1 MSEQAFISA
10 ASSTP
15 ASRRAAQG
23 AQGIGWPE
31 RPLVSIR
38 PRKGW
43 AALNLRDLWVHRE
56 LLYSLTWRDV
66 KVRYKQTTLGAA
78 WAIIQPLFTMLIFT
92 FFFGRLA
99 RVPSDGIPYSL
110 FAYAGLLPWTFF
122 ANAVGNSATSLVARS
137 NLITKVYFPRMI
149 IPGAAVLGGPGGF
162 AIWSPILG
170 IMMGWPGLQVAWT
183 IAVLPVPGPVA
194 TGLRLGRGLFF
205 AALKR

>member
-99 RVPSDGIPYSL
+99 NIPSGGIPYPL
-110 FAYAGLLPWTFF
+110 FFYTTLVAWTYF
-122 ANAVGNSATSLVARS
+122 ASTLGQAGNSLVS
-137 NLITKVYFPRMI
+137 NAPLITKIYFPR
-149 IPGAAVLGGPGGF
+149 
-162 AIWSPILG
+162 ILLPASSALSG
-170 IMMGWPGLQVAWT
+170 LLDFGVGSSFLVAMMLYYR
-183 IAVLPVPGPVA
+183 IAPSW
-194 TGLRLGRGLFF
+194 
-205 AALKR
+205 KI